1 MHEGL
6 KKRRSYYS
14 IGKDI
19 PVSQEEV
26 INLVKDVVHQVPDS
40 FNNKSQSVVLALGE
54 YQDKLWDAIY
64 DVFGG
69 KVPREKIDSFKNG
82 YGTVLY
88 FIDKQKVE
96 NLKEQFPAYSDRF
109 DEWSHVANGM
119 LQINIWTELRNLGIG
134 ASIQHYNPVI
144 DDVVKET
151 FHVPKDWILV
161 GQMPFGQILEEPEP
175 KDRGNVEDRLK
186 IFK

>member
-64 DVFGG
+64 DAFGG
-69 KVPREKIDSFKNG
+69 KVPREKIDSFKKG

-96 NLKEQFPAYSDRF
+96 NLKEQFLAYSDRF

-144 DDVVKET
+144 DDVIKEM
-151 FHVPKDWILV
+151 FDVPKDWILV

>member
-1 MHEGL
+1 MYEGL
-6 KKRRSYYS
+6 KKRRSYYN
-14 IGKDI
+14 IGKEI

-26 INLVKDVVHQVPDS
+26 IELVKKVVELVPDA
-40 FNNKSQSVVLALGE
+40 FNNKSQSVVLALGK

-64 DVFGG
+64 DAFGG
-69 KVPREKIDSFKNG
+69 KVAREKIDSFKSG

-88 FIDKQKVE
+88 FIDKKKVE
-96 NLKEQFPAYSDRF
+96 NLKEEFPTYSDRF

-144 DDVVKET
+144 DDVVKEM
-151 FHVPKDWILV
+151 FDVPEDWILV
-161 GQMPFGQILEEPEP
+161 GQMPFGKIMEEPEP
-175 KDRGNVEDRLK
+175 KEKDNVEERLR